1 MRPLSNSSLLMRLL
15 QLALIVSW
23 AAALAGCQTT
33 GTQNNKISETQYAYS
48 AAIRWGDFEGAVN
61 LIEPKLRK
69 QQAPTPMQLERYK
82 QIQVSSYR
90 DVGTEMDKEKGTAV
104 RLIDIGVINRH
115 TLAER
120 TVRYTEAWT
129 WDPEAKTWWL
139 VSGLPDFWA
148 GQ

>member
-15 QLALIVSW
+15 QLALMLSCVL
-23 AAALAGCQTT
+23 ALGGCQTT
-33 GTQNNKISETQYAYS
+33 GTQNNKIGETQYAYS

-69 QQAPTPMQLERYK
+69 QLAPTTMQLERYK

>member
-15 QLALIVSW
+15 QLALVLSW
-23 AAALAGCQTT
+23 VAALSGCQTT

>member
-15 QLALIVSW
+15 QLALVLSS
-23 AAALAGCQTT
+23 ALALGGCQTT

-69 QQAPTPMQLERYK
+69 QQAPTAMQLERYK

-90 DVGTEMDKEKGTAV
+90 DVGSEMDKEKGTAV
-104 RLIDIGVINRH
+104 RLVDIGVINRH

>member
-15 QLALIVSW
+15 QLALVLSW

>member
-15 QLALIVSW
+15 QLALVLSW
-23 AAALAGCQTT
+23 AAALSGCQTT